1 MWRKVK
7 QEKEETA
14 SKPLS
19 SKGSDARESKGTPA
33 KAWVSKGNPEQ
44 APESFARSLCSLAS
58 LAPRVGPLQQSPL
71 QQKTIKNKK
80 ILKTTK
86 NSKTIKNRKNSRK
99 ERKKQQKATNSS
111 KNLQK
116 RIETAPNSAHKAK
129 QEREETAST
138 PLSRQGSDARES
150 KGTPTKAWVSKTNP
164 EQAPEQE
171 CFANAYK
178 LHRQGVSV

>member
-58 LAPRVGPLQQSPL
+58 LAPRNNNTQKNQAQQATLNKNIP
-71 QQKTIKNKK
+71 QQPKV
-80 ILKTTK
+80 TK
-86 NSKTIKNRKNSRK
+86 NSKNN
-99 ERKKQQKATNSS
+99 QKLAKGIEKISGQP
-111 KNLQK
+111 KNL
-116 RIETAPNSAHKAK
+116 PK
-129 QEREETAST
+129 Q
-138 PLSRQGSDARES
+138 L
-150 KGTPTKAWVSKTNP
+150 K
-164 EQAPEQE
+164 
-171 CFANAYK
+171 
-178 LHRQGVSV
+178 